1 ETVLSGF
8 INKNKPFLVQVEKSY
23 ENSTISKLLE
33 LVENAS
39 SKKAPAENF
48 ITKFARYYTPVV
60 VGLAVLLAVL
70 PPLVVSGAAFSE
82 WIYRALTFLV
92 ISCPCALVIS
102 VPLSFF
108 GGIGGASKIGVLVK
122 GSNYLELLAQT
133 ETVVFDK
140 TG

>member
-1 ETVLSGF
+1 Q
-8 INKNKPFLVQVEKSY
+8 PLVVEVEKNY
-23 ENSTISKLLE
+23 QNSTISKLLE

-60 VGLAVLLAVL
+60 VVLAVLLAIL
-70 PPLVVSGAAFSE
+70 PPLVLPNTGFDE

-108 GGIGGASKIGVLVK
+108 GVIGGASKMGVLVK
-122 GSNYLELLAQT
+122 GSNYLELLANS
-133 ETVVFDK
+133 V
-140 TG
+140 